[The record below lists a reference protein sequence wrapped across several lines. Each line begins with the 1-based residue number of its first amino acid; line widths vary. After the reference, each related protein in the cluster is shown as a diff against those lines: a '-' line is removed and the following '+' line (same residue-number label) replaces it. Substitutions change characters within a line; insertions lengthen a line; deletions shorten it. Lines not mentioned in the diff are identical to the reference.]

1 MRTIGLDG
9 TLPIAGKCLD
19 VLGQSTSNGGKI
31 DLFTC
36 NGGPNQQWTLRPN
49 GEIAGLQS
57 GRCLDDPAFSST
69 NGTQLDIWSAMTA
82 PTSGGNCPEPRT
94 LR

>member
-36 NGGPNQQWTLRPN
+36 NGGPNQQWDAAAQR
-49 GEIAGLQS
+49 
-57 GRCLDDPAFSST
+57 
-69 NGTQLDIWSAMTA
+69 
-82 PTSGGNCPEPRT
+82 
-94 LR
+94 